1 MLKRCLYKSELQ
13 TKALRAEAVQFQAL
27 QFVRC
32 LSFSSPD
39 PLSTL
44 FFVQGSNLSTPCYPA
59 STCAWLMESLRMRQ
73 KRGE

>member
-1 MLKRCLYKSELQ
+1 MEILVLEKCLYKSELQ

-27 QFVRC
+27 QFVGC

-44 FFVQGSNLSTPCYPA
+44 LCIGVQLV
-59 STCAWLMESLRMRQ
+59 
-73 KRGE
+73 